1 MVTGENFGNVENHVR
16 LAFELFYQDWSTHK
30 DLLSAPPSFDIANHN
45 SKCPAVPCTPSL
57 SAAPRYNITLHPR
70 PPSSIHGRRS
80 SRANERPNPAF
91 HSFEIFEA
99 HTRLRAA
106 GKSAVGKG
114 VGGGTEYAHAES
126 PLVLESVKLKINT
139 ASIT

>member
-1 MVTGENFGNVENHVR
+1 MLKTMSVWRLNFSIKAGRHIR
-16 LAFELFYQDWSTHK
+16 ICSLRRHHLILRIY
-30 DLLSAPPSFDIANHN
+30 N